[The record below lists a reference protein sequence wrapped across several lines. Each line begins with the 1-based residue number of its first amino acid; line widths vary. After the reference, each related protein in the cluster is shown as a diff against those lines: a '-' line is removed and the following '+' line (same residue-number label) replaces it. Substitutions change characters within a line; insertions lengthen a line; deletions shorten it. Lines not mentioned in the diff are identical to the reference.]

1 MNKVLELTEK
11 VMRALEDHK
20 TDLAFL
26 ECEVVQSSLQQTG
39 NELEDDQKMDVDQE
53 MLVPYSLSKAASR
66 ISKSSEVSHI

>member
-26 ECEVVQSSLQQTG
+26 ECEVVQSSLQQTTKL
-39 NELEDDQKMDVDQE
+39 NVSKQKHR
-53 MLVPYSLSKAASR
+53 AF
-66 ISKSSEVSHI
+66 KSC